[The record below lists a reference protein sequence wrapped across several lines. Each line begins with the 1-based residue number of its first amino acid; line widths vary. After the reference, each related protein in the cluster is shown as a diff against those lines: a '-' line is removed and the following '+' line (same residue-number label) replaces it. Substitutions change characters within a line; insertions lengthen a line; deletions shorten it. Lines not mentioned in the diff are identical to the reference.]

1 MSLPFSLPVE
11 AALIWAI
18 VPCKPFKLAKS
29 RLASI
34 LTPAERQ
41 ALSRKL
47 FQHTL
52 TVLSVTPGIDRI
64 LAVSAD
70 DDALE
75 LAAGFSAAILREV
88 DTPGLNVSLER
99 ARDYLRTQPADALI
113 VIPADLPAMQ
123 PASLQPVLAA
133 LSDMQTIVLASD
145 RRQTGTNL
153 MAMPI
158 QYAQPFAFGD
168 HSFMVHCQLAEKT
181 QMNIKILKDSALAF
195 DLDLPEDYQFL
206 MENSLYN
213 T

>member
-1 MSLPFSLPVE
+1 
-11 AALIWAI
+11 LIWAI

-52 TVLSVTPGIDRI
+52 EVLSATPGLGQI
-64 LAVSAD
+64 LVVSAD
-70 DDALE
+70 EDALD
-75 LAAGFSAAILREV
+75 LAAGFSAAILPEM
-88 DTPGLNVSLER
+88 DTPGLNISLER
-99 ARDYLRTQPADALI
+99 ARDYLRTQPADALM

-133 LSDMQTIVLASD
+133 LSDMQTIVLAPD

-153 MAMPI
+153 LAMPI
-158 QYAQPFAFGD
+158 QYAQPFAFGE
-168 HSFMVHCQLAEKT
+168 HSFMVHRQLAERA
-181 QMNIKILKDSALAF
+181 QMTVKIMKDSALAF
-195 DLDLPEDYQFL
+195 DLDLPEDYQL
-206 MENSLYN
+206 LLL
-213 T
+213 

>member
-1 MSLPFSLPVE
+1 
-11 AALIWAI
+11 LIWAI

-52 TVLSVTPGIDRI
+52 EVLSATPGLGQI
-64 LAVSAD
+64 LVVSAD
-70 DDALE
+70 EDALE
-75 LAAGFSAAILREV
+75 LAAGFSAAILPEV
-88 DTPGLNVSLER
+88 ETPGLNISLER
-99 ARDYLRTQPADALI
+99 ARDYLRTQPTDALM

-133 LSDMQTIVLASD
+133 LSDMQTIVLAPD

-153 MAMPI
+153 LAMPI
-158 QYAQPFAFGD
+158 QYAQPFAFGE
-168 HSFMVHCQLAEKT
+168 HSFMVHRQLAERA
-181 QMNIKILKDSALAF
+181 QMTVKIMKDSALAF
-195 DLDLPEDYQFL
+195 DLDLPEDYQL
-206 MENSLYN
+206 LLL
-213 T
+213 